1 MISEKPKNRF
11 RALLINIFLISAAVH
26 VVALVI
32 FGGYTVYRYVISPGA
47 QFDEPPP
54 SIEEAPPPASVEVA
68 IQRPRASSELPRG
81 ELRMQ
86 TVGNIAVAAV
96 ASDVPT
102 MRESFVVAD
111 AGMGGLAGARLGG
124 SANLGLGI
132 SDISVFGV
140 RDQGERILFVI
151 DAGRNM
157 VVDAKGGL
165 NSYNAI
171 KEEIIR
177 LTGDLAPGTVFNVLL
192 FEATSNRVERFN
204 SEMLAAT
211 PDNINRFRQWFMPI
225 NQNANRIGVR
235 THNVRQTN
243 TTDNE
248 IGNVIRSYHAQGSP
262 QIALTQIMM
271 EQNADL
277 IYVIT
282 SEWGGFSRL
291 RRPPNEREAAAIQ
304 RENELINRRRASS
317 EYQRQVQA
325 YNEARQQ
332 VARQVHE
339 RELRERADRERRG
352 LPPRIWRTGSL
363 EEKMSEYNITIS
375 VEHPDRSLPPRNAP
389 TSFFF
394 EAREIES
401 YFRDFLRDNFRGQ
414 NRAIPRINLILF
426 LAEDEQVARP
436 VVDNIRNYLRMFNNG
451 RFRELR
457 GLAAIQ
463 ASSGGR

>member
-11 RALLINIFLISAAVH
+11 RTLLINIFLISAAAH

-32 FGGYTVYRYVISPGA
+32 FGGYTVYQYVISPPA
-47 QFDEPPP
+47 QFEEPPP

-68 IQRPRASSELPRG
+68 IQRPRASDLPRG

-86 TVGNIAVAAV
+86 TVGSIAVAAV
-96 ASDVPT
+96 ATDIPA

-111 AGMGGLAGARLGG
+111 AGMAGLAGARLGG
-124 SANLGLGI
+124 SASLGLGI

-165 NSYNAI
+165 HSYNAI

-177 LTGDLAPGTVFNVLL
+177 LTGELSPGTVFNVLL
-192 FEATSNRVERFN
+192 FESTSNRVERFN

-211 PDNINRFRQWFMPI
+211 PDNVNRFRQWFMPI

-235 THNVRQTN
+235 THNVRPTN
-243 TTDNE
+243 TLDNE
-248 IGNVIRSYHAQGSP
+248 IGNTIRSYHAQGSP
-262 QIALTQIMM
+262 QIALTQVML

-282 SEWGGFSRL
+282 SEWAGFSRL

-317 EYQRQVQA
+317 EYQRQLQQ
-325 YNEARQQ
+325 YNEARQA

-339 RELRERADRERRG
+339 REMRERADRERRG
-352 LPPRIWRTGSL
+352 LPRRIWRTGSL
-363 EEKMSEYNITIS
+363 AEKMREYNITMS

-389 TSFFF
+389 TAFFF

-401 YFRDFLRDNFRGQ
+401 YFRNFLRENFRGQ
-414 NRAIPRINLILF
+414 NRPIPRINLILF
-426 LAEDEQVARP
+426 LAEDEQVSRP

>member
-11 RALLINIFLISAAVH
+11 RALLINIFLISAAAH
-26 VVALVI
+26 VVALVL

-54 SIEEAPPPASVEVA
+54 AIEEAPPPASVEVA
-68 IQRPRASSELPRG
+68 IQRPRATSELPRG

-86 TVGNIAVAAV
+86 TVGSIAVSSV
-96 ASDVPT
+96 ATDIPS

-111 AGMGGLAGARLGG
+111 AGVGGLAGARLGG
-124 SANLGLGI
+124 SASLGLGI

-140 RDQGERILFVI
+140 RDQGERILFVV

-177 LTGDLAPGTVFNVLL
+177 LTGDLSPGTVFNVLL
-192 FEATSNRVERFN
+192 FESTSSRVERFN

-225 NQNANRIGVR
+225 NQTANRIGVR
-235 THNVRQTN
+235 THNVRPAN
-243 TTDNE
+243 TSDNE
-248 IGNVIRSYHAQGSP
+248 VGNTIRSYHAQGSP
-262 QIALTQIMM
+262 QVSLTQVML

-282 SEWGGFSRL
+282 SEWGGFTRL

-304 RENELINRRRASS
+304 RENEVISRRRASA
-317 EYQRQVQA
+317 EYQRQLQA

-332 VARQVHE
+332 AARQVHE
-339 RELRERADRERRG
+339 REVRERADRERRG
-352 LPPRIWRTGSL
+352 LPPRIWRSGSL
-363 EEKMSEYNITIS
+363 DEKMREYNISIA

-389 TSFFF
+389 TTFHL
-394 EAREIES
+394 EARQIES
-401 YFRDFLRDNFRGQ
+401 YFRDYLRDNFRAE

-426 LAEDEQVARP
+426 LAEDEQVSRS